1 MKIVSQNECMVELI
15 KNFYTSSLDEVN
27 RNKIAENVVKF
38 SRKYGI
44 TLMIISHNDEF
55 DKYADKVYEIVS

>member
-1 MKIVSQNECMVELI
+1 MIQ
-15 KNFYTSSLDEVN
+15 YTSSLDEVN